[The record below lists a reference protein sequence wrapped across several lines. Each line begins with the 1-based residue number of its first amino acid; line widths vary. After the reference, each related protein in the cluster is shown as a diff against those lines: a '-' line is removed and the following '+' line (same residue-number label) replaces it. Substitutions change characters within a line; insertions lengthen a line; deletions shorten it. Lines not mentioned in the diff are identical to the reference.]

1 MLGANKLSYAKVENG
16 SMDKYP
22 YSFSDLRKDN
32 PRISFPDTYLS
43 QASANGEYNVVEVV
57 DVAKPEEEGFHAVE
71 EAPAF
76 DGSVWTQNWKLVS
89 DPVVESEVLPEWE
102 RNRRN
107 DYGMS
112 FEQIEFITENGLE
125 AWQAK
130 VAEIK
135 AKYPKTYWP

>member
-1 MLGANKLSYAKVENG
+1 MSYAKVENNTIV
-16 SMDKYP
+16 KYP
-22 YSFSDLRKDN
+22 YSLGDLKQDN
-32 PRISFPDTYLS
+32 PKVSFPSTILS
-43 QASANGEYNVVEVV
+43 QAAANNEYNVVEVV
-57 DVAKPEEEGFHAVE
+57 DVAKPEEEGSHAVE
-71 EAPAF
+71 GEPLF
-76 DGSVWTQNWKLVS
+76 DSSVWSQNWKLVS

-125 AWQAK
+125 AWQTK

-135 AKYPKTYWP
+135 AKYPKS

>member
-1 MLGANKLSYAKVENG
+1 MSYAKVENNTIV
-16 SMDKYP
+16 KYP
-22 YSFSDLRKDN
+22 YSLGDLKQDN
-32 PRISFPDTYLS
+32 PKVSFPSTILS
-43 QASANGEYNVVEVV
+43 QAANNNEYNVVEVV
-57 DVAKPEEEGFHAVE
+57 AVAMPEEEGSHAVE
-71 EAPAF
+71 EEPLLN
-76 DGSVWTQNWKLVS
+76 GSVWSQNWKLVS

-135 AKYPKTYWP
+135 AKYPKT